1 MYYRIFL
8 DKNLLSRETKES
20 HTLQSLLNQFLPWI
34 NQYGSIVIFL
44 WLVLGIIA
52 LPIPE
57 ESLLLFIGYLMA
69 KEKLPIFSTIIAV
82 YAGTCCGITGSYGLG
97 QATSHYLKRGW
108 GRYIGLTEARF
119 QKAHQWFERIGKWAL
134 FIGYFIPGVRHLT
147 GYVAGALK
155 LCYRHFALYAYTGG
169 IIWSSLFM
177 ALGYFF
183 YLHGYPALDAL
194 QAKYSSFIQRF

>member
-1 MYYRIFL
+1 M
-8 DKNLLSRETKES
+8 
-20 HTLQSLLNQFLPWI
+20 NQFLPWL
-34 NQYGSIVIFL
+34 NHYGSIVIFL
-44 WLVLGIIA
+44 WLALGIIA

-69 KEKLPIFSTIIAV
+69 KEKLPLFSTIFAA

-97 QATSHYLKRGW
+97 RATSHYIHRGW
-108 GRYIGLTEARF
+108 GRYLGLTPERF
-119 QKAHQWFERIGKWAL
+119 QKAHHWFERIGKWAL

-155 LCYRHFALYAYTGG
+155 LCYRHFALYAYSGG

-177 ALGYFF
+177 VLGYFF
-183 YLHGYPALDAL
+183 HNHWRAAIEALHTHTTSLL
-194 QAKYSSFIQRF
+194 TFF